1 MKSTILKK
9 VLYLF
14 SVFLMTFFIASCKA
28 RGSYVE
34 NPYFTDTSRDDF
46 STFYDTFDLYLDE
59 LHDYYDETYL
69 DVLFYRH
76 FYYWSIDGFTPILD
90 QPYYT
95 KAEIAVN
102 DHLIDER
109 SLFLRSSMKRVLDN
123 DRLVFADMDDLD
135 RCKENTICGED
146 DTDNYLQF
154 SIHEQQLYFTYSVR
168 FSYSV
173 YKYMFYIS
181 KDSNQKIHLE
191 FLQVI
196 TDYSDYDVEHVH
208 YVLYDEDVKELNMS
222 FDGWDKNISY
232 YDIVT
237 KEKIES
243 SFGLW
248 WNQSSITYYDP
259 ELETEFECEIDDNG
273 VIGDTSLL
281 QFEQNHIKL
290 SVDDT
295 LESVSLRLN
304 QIEGWNRIK
313 LSNYSNPQP
322 VTLYLDDVAVD
333 DALIAE
339 YDEITGNVML
349 KLESN
354 FGDLIPEDLI
364 SLERYGLDSGY
375 DYVTI
380 NALFDDFKASVPDLL
395 ERFDLNHT
403 SEELIQIFKDTT
415 GVDFYYNY
423 Q

>member
-1 MKSTILKK
+1 
-9 VLYLF
+9 
-14 SVFLMTFFIASCKA
+14 
-28 RGSYVE
+28 
-34 NPYFTDTSRDDF
+34 
-46 STFYDTFDLYLDE
+46 
-59 LHDYYDETYL
+59 
-69 DVLFYRH
+69 
-76 FYYWSIDGFTPILD
+76 
-90 QPYYT
+90 
-95 KAEIAVN
+95 
-102 DHLIDER
+102 
-109 SLFLRSSMKRVLDN
+109 
-123 DRLVFADMDDLD
+123 
-135 RCKENTICGED
+135 
-146 DTDNYLQF
+146 
-154 SIHEQQLYFTYSVR
+154 
-168 FSYSV
+168 
-173 YKYMFYIS
+173 
-181 KDSNQKIHLE
+181 
-191 FLQVI
+191 
-196 TDYSDYDVEHVH
+196 
-208 YVLYDEDVKELNMS
+208 
-222 FDGWDKNISY
+222 
-232 YDIVT
+232 
-237 KEKIES
+237 
-243 SFGLW
+243 
-248 WNQSSITYYDP
+248 
-259 ELETEFECEIDDNG
+259 
-273 VIGDTSLL
+273 